1 MATIEG
7 DKKQEGIKPVST
19 EDKNVTKPL
28 RNQRAL
34 IRVIEKT
41 MKEIESTFE
50 EPQQE
55 VAYRTSQAQ
64 LENYLSNDGISEN
77 TVTLQSVKL
86 PQITLPSF
94 DGNPLMWVQFRDL
107 FLQLIDEQP
116 FKPMQ
121 KMFYLTTNLIGE
133 PKNLIKH
140 LPASTEN
147 YATAWQILR
156 SRYDNKRLLIT
167 ALLNKLLS
175 QSSLTAETS
184 SGLKSLHD
192 VTKEC
197 ILGLKAQ
204 GILIE
209 EWDAILVHLTLKK
222 LDRGTQ
228 TAFEQSLKD
237 NRSLVSFE
245 ELLQFIESRFL
256 SLEAFGRGFNVKVL
270 NTSRVVAA
278 TNEGSN
284 YEKLCPACKNDRHPL
299 YTCKSFIQELPTKR
313 LQLVKQMRLCINCL
327 RFGHFARECS
337 SGNCKICNK
346 KHNSLLH
353 LEDATCTN
361 PNKITNSSKSIS
373 LISNYNNYNKGYV
386 VLGTARVII
395 QSNKGI
401 KVECRALL
409 DSGSQVNLVTERL
422 IKKLGE
428 NPMNVSAC
436 IEGIGQ
442 RKQNAQR
449 RVNLGFS
456 SKINEYA
463 ARVEAY
469 VLPSI
474 VSDQPSMQLDI
485 SNWDIPSNIK
495 LADPCFHQKGNI
507 DLLLGAEFS
516 HELLSIGQIKI
527 GNNLPILQNT
537 LLGWI
542 VIGKI
547 TDNNLG
553 VQMQTCG
560 ICSDDEEQIEK
571 VIEKFWQLDEAS
583 PTNKNVTQQEEL
595 CESHFINNVQKTNH
609 GRFIVRLPFQQN
621 PSILGESQNTAINR
635 FYALERRLS
644 KDEAVWKQYVEFM
657 DEYEKLAHMSKI
669 HIEDITSHYLI
680 PHHCVIRPTSSSTKL
695 RVVFDASCKT
705 NNGLSLN
712 DILLTG
718 PKIQSELFSILL
730 RFRCPRFAFCTDI
743 EKMYRQIL
751 IHPNDRKYQI
761 IAWRRSPNDPL
772 QFYQLNTVTY
782 GTRSAPYLATKCL
795 QQLAKDKSTKY
806 PLGALAIIND
816 FYVDDCLSG
825 SDSLDTALEIQRQ
838 LHDLLESAGFKL
850 RKWCVNNPLLLQ
862 DIAKEDQEVD
872 LDFSNEDQAS
882 VKTLGLSWQPK
893 RDKFSIRI
901 DLTPSKRITKRSIT
915 SSLAKIFDPLGILG
929 PVLVTA
935 KILIQDLWQ
944 LNLSWDEAVPSEVH
958 TRWINF
964 CDELRSLHHFQI
976 DRHIFG
982 QQIASSVQLHAFCD
996 ASEKAYG
1003 AAIYIRATLKDGRL
1017 INRLLCSKSRVA
1029 PLKKQTIPRLEL
1041 CAALLGAT
1049 LMNRVKGDLNHKTES
1064 YYWTD
1069 SEIVL
1074 YWINSLPAKHQQ
1086 FVANRTAAIQDLS
1099 APSQWRHVSS
1109 RLNPADALSRGI
1121 KPSQLQT
1128 HNLWFYG
1135 PMFLHGREDMWPEEF
1150 NKALCN
1156 QPDNAEL
1163 KKTSQ
1168 KVMLTATE
1176 DDTEWIYKVN
1186 HRNSFNTLLHI
1197 VGYVLRFIRRSKR
1210 LQFNNHTNEL
1220 HPEELEE
1227 SLRYIVKCIQAT
1239 EFKEEVIDLKHR
1251 KLVKASSSLAA
1262 LTPFLDKYDIVRVGG
1277 RLDASNLTYNA
1288 KHQMLLPYNDCIVKL
1303 LMKKIHEE
1311 NMHCGGQALLAATRQ
1326 KFWPIKGKVMA
1337 RSIVQHC
1344 IRCTRCRPVTFNQI
1358 MGNLP
1363 HARVHPSRPFLN
1375 TGVDFCGPIW
1385 VHYKVRGKR
1394 PHKAYIA
1401 VFCCFAT
1408 KAVHLELVSDLT
1420 TDAFIES
1427 VKRFVARRGL
1437 CQNLFCD
1444 NATNFVGANNKLNEL
1459 VELIYSKKSGEVIER
1474 ACSKKGIKFNFIPPR
1489 TPHFG
1494 GLWEAAVKSAKHL
1507 LVRSVAT
1514 ESLTYEELETVVIE
1528 IEAILN
1534 SRPIT
1539 PMSNDPNDFE
1549 ALTPG
1554 HFLIGEALTA
1564 PASTTTTNLKT
1575 SLLTRW
1581 KLVSHIKHEFWRR
1594 WNSEY
1599 LNELQYRRKWRE
1611 ECKNL
1616 QENTLVIMK
1625 DGNLPPL
1632 QWALGRVTN
1641 IHKGTDGMV
1650 RVVDVKT
1657 ASGIVRRAIHN

>member
-245 ELLQFIESRFL
+245 ELLQFIESRFQ

-327 RFGHFARECS
+327 KFGHFARECS

-353 LEDATCTN
+353 LDDATCTN
-361 PNKITNSSKSIS
+361 PNKITNSKHTTSKS
-373 LISNYNNYNKGYV
+373 
-386 VLGTARVII
+386 
-395 QSNKGI
+395 
-401 KVECRALL
+401 ECRALL

-571 VIEKFWQLDEAS
+571 
-583 PTNKNVTQQEEL
+583 QEEL

-621 PSILGESQNTAINR
+621 PSILGDSQNTAINR

-850 RKWCVNNPLLLQ
+850 RKWCANNPLLLQ

-944 LNLSWDEAVPSEVH
+944 LNLSWDEAVPSEIH
-958 TRWINF
+958 
-964 CDELRSLHHFQI
+964 CPP
-976 DRHIFG
+976 FG
-982 QQIASSVQLHAFCD
+982 TYDPPIASVD
-996 ASEKAYG
+996 ALATFEAG
-1003 AAIYIRATLKDGRL
+1003 TEAVAVAAAAVPVAAT
-1017 INRLLCSKSRVA
+1017 
-1029 PLKKQTIPRLEL
+1029 T
-1041 CAALLGAT
+1041 
-1049 LMNRVKGDLNHKTES
+1049 
-1064 YYWTD
+1064 
-1069 SEIVL
+1069 
-1074 YWINSLPAKHQQ
+1074 
-1086 FVANRTAAIQDLS
+1086 TAATS
-1099 APSQWRHVSS
+1099 ATIIPVYAQVPQFK
-1109 RLNPADALSRGI
+1109 LFALSFG
-1121 KPSQLQT
+1121 
-1128 HNLWFYG
+1128 
-1135 PMFLHGREDMWPEEF
+1135 
-1150 NKALCN
+1150 
-1156 QPDNAEL
+1156 
-1163 KKTSQ
+1163 
-1168 KVMLTATE
+1168 
-1176 DDTEWIYKVN
+1176 
-1186 HRNSFNTLLHI
+1186 
-1197 VGYVLRFIRRSKR
+1197 
-1210 LQFNNHTNEL
+1210 
-1220 HPEELEE
+1220 
-1227 SLRYIVKCIQAT
+1227 
-1239 EFKEEVIDLKHR
+1239 
-1251 KLVKASSSLAA
+1251 
-1262 LTPFLDKYDIVRVGG
+1262 
-1277 RLDASNLTYNA
+1277 A
-1288 KHQMLLPYNDCIVKL
+1288 K
-1303 LMKKIHEE
+1303 
-1311 NMHCGGQALLAATRQ
+1311 
-1326 KFWPIKGKVMA
+1326 
-1337 RSIVQHC
+1337 
-1344 IRCTRCRPVTFNQI
+1344 
-1358 MGNLP
+1358 
-1363 HARVHPSRPFLN
+1363 
-1375 TGVDFCGPIW
+1375 
-1385 VHYKVRGKR
+1385 
-1394 PHKAYIA
+1394 
-1401 VFCCFAT
+1401 
-1408 KAVHLELVSDLT
+1408 
-1420 TDAFIES
+1420 
-1427 VKRFVARRGL
+1427 
-1437 CQNLFCD
+1437 
-1444 NATNFVGANNKLNEL
+1444 
-1459 VELIYSKKSGEVIER
+1459 
-1474 ACSKKGIKFNFIPPR
+1474 
-1489 TPHFG
+1489 
-1494 GLWEAAVKSAKHL
+1494 
-1507 LVRSVAT
+1507 
-1514 ESLTYEELETVVIE
+1514 
-1528 IEAILN
+1528 
-1534 SRPIT
+1534 
-1539 PMSNDPNDFE
+1539 
-1549 ALTPG
+1549 
-1554 HFLIGEALTA
+1554 
-1564 PASTTTTNLKT
+1564 
-1575 SLLTRW
+1575 
-1581 KLVSHIKHEFWRR
+1581 
-1594 WNSEY
+1594 
-1599 LNELQYRRKWRE
+1599 
-1611 ECKNL
+1611 
-1616 QENTLVIMK
+1616 
-1625 DGNLPPL
+1625 
-1632 QWALGRVTN
+1632 
-1641 IHKGTDGMV
+1641 
-1650 RVVDVKT
+1650 
-1657 ASGIVRRAIHN
+1657 

>member
-7 DKKQEGIKPVST
+7 DKKQKGNKPVST
-19 EDKNVTKPL
+19 EDKTVTKPL

-34 IRVIEKT
+34 IRAIEKT

-55 VAYRTSQAQ
+55 VVYRTSQAQ

-77 TVTLQSVKL
+77 TITLQSVKL

-94 DGNPLMWVQFRDL
+94 DRNPLMWVQFRDL

-209 EWDAILVHLTLKK
+209 HWDAILVHLTLKK

-270 NTSRVVAA
+270 NTSRVVAV

-327 RFGHFARECS
+327 KFG
-337 SGNCKICNK
+337 NK
-346 KHNSLLH
+346 KHNFLLH

-373 LISNYNNYNKGYV
+373 LISNYNNYYKGYV

-395 QSNKGI
+395 RSNKGI

-571 VIEKFWQLDEAS
+571 VMEKFWQLDQAS

-669 HIEDITSHYLI
+669 HIEEITSHYLI

-850 RKWCVNNPLLLQ
+850 RKWCANNPLLLQ
-862 DIAKEDQEVD
+862 DVAKEDQEVD

-929 PVLVTA
+929 PVT
-935 KILIQDLWQ
+935 
-944 LNLSWDEAVPSEVH
+944 LNQAWD
-958 TRWINF
+958 
-964 CDELRSLHHFQI
+964 
-976 DRHIFG
+976 
-982 QQIASSVQLHAFCD
+982 
-996 ASEKAYG
+996 K
-1003 AAIYIRATLKDGRL
+1003 
-1017 INRLLCSKSRVA
+1017 
-1029 PLKKQTIPRLEL
+1029 
-1041 CAALLGAT
+1041 
-1049 LMNRVKGDLNHKTES
+1049 
-1064 YYWTD
+1064 
-1069 SEIVL
+1069 
-1074 YWINSLPAKHQQ
+1074 
-1086 FVANRTAAIQDLS
+1086 
-1099 APSQWRHVSS
+1099 
-1109 RLNPADALSRGI
+1109 
-1121 KPSQLQT
+1121 
-1128 HNLWFYG
+1128 
-1135 PMFLHGREDMWPEEF
+1135 
-1150 NKALCN
+1150 
-1156 QPDNAEL
+1156 
-1163 KKTSQ
+1163 
-1168 KVMLTATE
+1168 
-1176 DDTEWIYKVN
+1176 
-1186 HRNSFNTLLHI
+1186 
-1197 VGYVLRFIRRSKR
+1197 
-1210 LQFNNHTNEL
+1210 
-1220 HPEELEE
+1220 
-1227 SLRYIVKCIQAT
+1227 
-1239 EFKEEVIDLKHR
+1239 
-1251 KLVKASSSLAA
+1251 
-1262 LTPFLDKYDIVRVGG
+1262 
-1277 RLDASNLTYNA
+1277 
-1288 KHQMLLPYNDCIVKL
+1288 
-1303 LMKKIHEE
+1303 
-1311 NMHCGGQALLAATRQ
+1311 
-1326 KFWPIKGKVMA
+1326 
-1337 RSIVQHC
+1337 
-1344 IRCTRCRPVTFNQI
+1344 
-1358 MGNLP
+1358 
-1363 HARVHPSRPFLN
+1363 
-1375 TGVDFCGPIW
+1375 
-1385 VHYKVRGKR
+1385 
-1394 PHKAYIA
+1394 
-1401 VFCCFAT
+1401 
-1408 KAVHLELVSDLT
+1408 
-1420 TDAFIES
+1420 
-1427 VKRFVARRGL
+1427 
-1437 CQNLFCD
+1437 
-1444 NATNFVGANNKLNEL
+1444 L
-1459 VELIYSKKSGEVIER
+1459 VELNPDKEFLELAKDYIRHNRLPKIDELEYIKEQIE
-1474 ACSKKGIKFNFIPPR
+1474 KVEGIK
-1489 TPHFG
+1489 TG
-1494 GLWEAAVKSAKHL
+1494 KLQSTLEELSDAKCGLEYKCKQLVLQTKELTVLLQDAENQTLSLEKELRREGKSDKDISIYL
-1507 LVRSVAT
+1507 EEDS
-1514 ESLTYEELETVVIE
+1514 ELET
-1528 IEAILN
+1528 
-1534 SRPIT
+1534 
-1539 PMSNDPNDFE
+1539 
-1549 ALTPG
+1549 
-1554 HFLIGEALTA
+1554 
-1564 PASTTTTNLKT
+1564 
-1575 SLLTRW
+1575 
-1581 KLVSHIKHEFWRR
+1581 KLGK
-1594 WNSEY
+1594 
-1599 LNELQYRRKWRE
+1599 RK
-1611 ECKNL
+1611 K
-1616 QENTLVIMK
+1616 Q
-1625 DGNLPPL
+1625 
-1632 QWALGRVTN
+1632 
-1641 IHKGTDGMV
+1641 
-1650 RVVDVKT
+1650 
-1657 ASGIVRRAIHN
+1657 

>member
-7 DKKQEGIKPVST
+7 DKKQEGNKPVST
-19 EDKNVTKPL
+19 KDKTVTEPL

-55 VAYRTSQAQ
+55 VVYRTSLAQ
-64 LENYLSNDGISEN
+64 LENYLSKLEQNNDIIWNS
-77 TVTLQSVKL
+77 TTAD
-86 PQITLPSF
+86 T
-94 DGNPLMWVQFRDL
+94 
-107 FLQLIDEQP
+107 LIDEQP

-175 QSSLTAETS
+175 QSSLTVETS
-184 SGLKSLHD
+184 SGLKSLND

-209 EWDAILVHLTLKK
+209 QWDAILVHLTLKK

-245 ELLQFIESRFL
+245 ELLQFIESRFQ

-270 NTSRVVAA
+270 NTSRVVVA

-313 LQLVKQMRLCINCL
+313 FQLVKQMRLCINCL
-327 RFGHFARECS
+327 KFGHFARECS

-353 LEDATCTN
+353 LDDATCTN

-373 LISNYNNYNKGYV
+373 LISNYNNYNKSYV

-395 QSNKGI
+395 RSNKGI

-583 PTNKNVTQQEEL
+583 PTNKNLTQQEEL

-621 PSILGESQNTAINR
+621 PSILGDSQNTAINR

-695 RVVFDASCKT
+695 RVVFDESCKT
-705 NNGLSLN
+705 SNGLSLN

-718 PKIQSELFSILL
+718 PKIQSDLFSILL

-772 QFYQLNTVTY
+772 QFDQLNTVTY
-782 GTRSAPYLATKCL
+782 STRSAPYLATKCL

-838 LHDLLESAGFKL
+838 LHDLLESADFKL
-850 RKWCVNNPLLLQ
+850 RKWCANNPLLLQ
-862 DIAKEDQEVD
+862 GIAKEDQEVD
-872 LDFSNEDQAS
+872 LDFSNEDQAL

-944 LNLSWDEAVPSEVH
+944 LNLSWNEAVPSEVH

-982 QQIASSVQLHAFCD
+982 HQITSSVQLHAFCD

-1029 PLKKQTIPRLEL
+1029 PIKKQTIPRLEL

-1049 LMNRVKGDLNHKTES
+1049 LMNRVKGDLNYKTES

-1086 FVANRTAAIQDLS
+1086 IVANRTAAIQDLS

-1109 RLNPADALSRGI
+1109 RLNPADTLSRGI

-1163 KKTSQ
+1163 KETSQ

-1186 HRNSFNTLLHI
+1186 HRNSFNTFLHI
-1197 VGYVLRFIRRSKR
+1197 VGYVLRFIRRIKR
-1210 LQFNNHTNEL
+1210 LQFNNHTNDL

-1227 SLRYIVKCIQAT
+1227 SLSYIVKCIQAV

-1262 LTPFLDKYDIVRVGG
+1262 LTPFLDKYDIVRVGE

-1288 KHQMLLPYNDCIVKL
+1288 KHQMLLPHNDCIVKL

-1337 RSIVQHC
+1337 WSIVQHC

-1363 HARVHPSRPFLN
+1363 HARVHP
-1375 TGVDFCGPIW
+1375 I
-1385 VHYKVRGKR
+1385 
-1394 PHKAYIA
+1394 
-1401 VFCCFAT
+1401 
-1408 KAVHLELVSDLT
+1408 
-1420 TDAFIES
+1420 
-1427 VKRFVARRGL
+1427 
-1437 CQNLFCD
+1437 
-1444 NATNFVGANNKLNEL
+1444 
-1459 VELIYSKKSGEVIER
+1459 EVIER
-1474 ACSKKGIKFNFIPPR
+1474 ACSNKGIKFNFIPPR

-1514 ESLTYEELETVVIE
+1514 VSLTCEELETVVIE
-1528 IEAILN
+1528 IESILN

-1564 PASTTTTNLKT
+1564 PAITTTPNLKT
-1575 SLLTRW
+1575 SLLMRW

-1599 LNELQYRRKWRE
+1599 LNELQYRHKWRE

-1632 QWALGRVTN
+1632 QWALGRVIN

-1657 ASGIVRRAIHN
+1657 ASGIVRRAIHNLAPLFSETNDSEDDKIPPIQPKETTKQQLIPSKRPIEVPNLSVSSINHFGRNSKVSKRSSNC